1 MKRYG
6 NTFNSSTADYAA
18 GKVPIW
24 LHVDEFYPAG
34 CTLNN
39 QIVGDT
45 IPVGTPVAVS
55 KLGGE
60 ATVLETFE
68 VMQAVDS
75 GATTLVIKSV
85 GGAIKPRKDL
95 IVGKLNSSG
104 VVAKAVKLG
113 EAAPYE
119 GGSGSGSGSGSGDD
133 HEGEFAFTIVAN
145 SLGAL
150 SVGDILVIAAEVGS
164 SKAAVVP
171 TGLLY
176 EDVLIGNVGATGTI
190 VTKGQVLGDRI
201 AAIPDAY
208 KPYLTNITFVK
219 E

>member
-24 LHVDEFYPAG
+24 LHVDEFYTAG
-34 CTLNN
+34 CTLND
-39 QIVGDT
+39 QVVGSV
-45 IPVGTPVAVS
+45 IPVGTPVNVA
-55 KLGGE
+55 KAGGE
-60 ATVLETFE
+60 ATVLETFQVVSAE
-68 VMQAVDS
+68 GTS
-75 GATTLVIKSV
+75 LVLKSV
-85 GGAIKPRKDL
+85 GGAIQPRKDL
-95 IVGKLNSSG
+95 VVGKMGSNGSISKA
-104 VVAKAVKLG
+104 AKLPEVTSV
-113 EAAPYE
+113 
-119 GGSGSGSGSGSGDD
+119 GSGE
-133 HEGEFAFTIVAN
+133 HAGEYTFTITAG
-145 SLGAL
+145 SLGTL
-150 SVGDILVIAAEVGS
+150 SNGDILMIAAAAGS
-164 SKAAVVP
+164 STTFVKP

>member
-34 CTLNN
+34 CTLNG
-39 QIVGDT
+39 QVVGSV

-60 ATVLETFE
+60 AAVLESFQ
-68 VMQAVDS
+68 VVGAVTS
-75 GATTLVIKSV
+75 ESTSVVLKSV
-85 GGAIKPRKDL
+85 GGAVQPRKDL
-95 IVGKLNSSG
+95 IVGKVGSNGSIARAIALPEVSSVG
-104 VVAKAVKLG
+104 
-113 EAAPYE
+113 
-119 GGSGSGSGSGSGDD
+119 
-133 HEGEFAFTIVAN
+133 EGEHAGEYTFTITAG
-145 SLGAL
+145 SLGTL
-150 SVGDILVIAAEVGS
+150 SGGDILVIASEAGS
-164 SKAAVVP
+164 SKAPLYP

>member
-6 NTFNSSTADYAA
+6 NTFNSSATDYKA

-39 QIVGDT
+39 QIVGDV

-68 VMQAVDS
+68 VVGAVS
-75 GATTLVIKSV
+75 AAATQVVLKSV
-85 GGAIKPRKDL
+85 GGAIQPRKDL
-95 IVGKLNSSG
+95 IVGKLGSNG
-104 VVAKAVKLG
+104 VIAKAVKLG
-113 EAAPYE
+113 VATPYE
-119 GGSGSGSGSGSGDD
+119 GSGSGSGSGSGD
-133 HEGEFAFTIVAN
+133 HEGEFAFTITAN
-145 SLGAL
+145 ALGAL
-150 SVGDILVIAAEVGS
+150 SDGDILVMAVEVGS
-164 SKAAVVP
+164 NVAPALP

-176 EDVLIGNVGATGTI
+176 EDVLVGNVGATGTI

-201 AAIPDAY
+201 AAVPEAY

>member
-60 ATVLETFE
+60 AAVLETFQ
-68 VMQAVDS
+68 VVGAVTS
-75 GATTLVIKSV
+75 ESTSVVLKSV
-85 GGAIKPRKDL
+85 GGAVQPRKDL
-95 IVGKLNSSG
+95 IVGKVGSNGSI
-104 VVAKAVKLG
+104 AKAIALPEVSSVG
-113 EAAPYE
+113 
-119 GGSGSGSGSGSGDD
+119 
-133 HEGEFAFTIVAN
+133 EGEHAGEYTFAITAN
-145 SLGAL
+145 SLGTL
-150 SVGDILVIAAEVGS
+150 SDGDILMIAAEAGS
-164 SKAAVVP
+164 SKAFVKP

>member
-1 MKRYG
+1 MKKYG
-6 NTFNSSTADYAA
+6 NSFNKSAEDYSA

-24 LHVDEFYPAG
+24 LFADEFYPSG

-39 QIVGDT
+39 QEKGSV
-45 IPVGTPVAVS
+45 IPVGTPVAVA

-68 VMQAVDS
+68 VVGAVTAEGTS
-75 GATTLVIKSV
+75 VVLKSV
-85 GGAIKPRKDL
+85 GGAI
-95 IVGKLNSSG
+95 N
-104 VVAKAVKLG
+104 
-113 EAAPYE
+113 PYE
-119 GGSGSGSGSGSGDD
+119 GLVVGKVGSNGLIAKALSLPEVTSVGSGE
-133 HEGEFAFTIVAN
+133 HAGEYTFTITAN

-150 SVGDILVIAAEVGS
+150 SDGDVLFVASAAGS
-164 SKAAVVP
+164 SKAPLYP

-176 EDVLIGNVGATGTI
+176 EDVLVGNVGATGTI
-190 VTKGQVLGDRI
+190 VTKGQVLAKRI

-208 KPYLTNITFVK
+208 KPYLTNITFVN